1 MCFFWGYYFKTYL
14 ENIINISLSDYNTM
28 KMSFRKLILLEMSFK
43 CIFCNKI
50 ANEQYFSP
58 TPYLYWVVGR
68 ATLEPAGRIQHPF
81 TDSHHGVLPADGS
94 ITLFFFFFS
103 WSVPMFEINITIL
116 WHRSINTGWKRKLL
130 YFPYLCCFL

>member
-94 ITLFFFFFS
+94 ITLFFFFF
-103 WSVPMFEINITIL
+103 
-116 WHRSINTGWKRKLL
+116 
-130 YFPYLCCFL
+130 FLVCANV